1 MTSYRI
7 SICSDVHSVG
17 EYSVR
22 LHDETERT
30 RVVAGAF
37 SPRHA
42 RLVARDLMDLMRARE
57 PDSAFVFEFMAAR
70 SEPARARPPAER
82 MFRES

>member
-30 RVVAGAF
+30 QVVAGAF

-57 PDSAFVFEFMAAR
+57 PDSAFVFEFMAAKAGR
-70 SEPARARPPAER
+70 ARAHPTA
-82 MFRES
+82 

>member
-7 SICSDVHSVG
+7 SISSDSQIG
-17 EYSVR
+17 EYSVL

-30 RVVAGAF
+30 HVLAGAF
-37 SPRHA
+37 SARHA

-57 PDSAFVFEFMAAR
+57 PDSAFVFEFMTAR
-70 SEPARARPPAER
+70 PDLAQARPPA
-82 MFRES
+82 